1 MKKDNNDR
9 LSALLLTLLFSVAIV
24 ITLFYGKISWESVQV
39 AKTTP
44 PDLMMPEEEEL
55 FIEPE
60 LKELGEE
67 NAVKNSKPAPAVK
80 GEPDPGP
87 EDNAEIIEPAPKA
100 EPKPKPTPPKPKLN
114 TQKKESAVKAEEPDK
129 TEKERKKATSTVAN
143 KFSPKNGSTEGT
155 PEGATGAGGTGVGVS
170 GNAHGRSFIS
180 CPKPDVAL
188 RHKTIVTVNVVI
200 DAEGRVTEAT
210 AKGSADATI
219 RRKCEAAARQARW
232 SAKKGATSTRGSITF
247 TLTPR

>member
-155 PEGATGAGGTGVGVS
+155 PEGATGAGGTGVGVPTN
-170 GNAHGRSFIS
+170 GLKR
-180 CPKPDVAL
+180 
-188 RHKTIVTVNVVI
+188 
-200 DAEGRVTEAT
+200 
-210 AKGSADATI
+210 
-219 RRKCEAAARQARW
+219 
-232 SAKKGATSTRGSITF
+232 
-247 TLTPR
+247 